1 MAEKMHG
8 STREKQRVDIGE
20 PPKYDV
26 IFHNDDFTPM
36 EFVVFLLENIF
47 FKSNDEANRLMLK
60 VHQSDKAAVGTYTY
74 DIAVSKKEKAVA
86 ISRENSFPLRI
97 TVEPHKD

>member
-1 MAEKMHG
+1 MAEHMQG
-8 STREKQRVDIGE
+8 ATREKQRVDIGE

-47 FKSNDEANRLMLK
+47 FKSNAEAIALMLK
-60 VHQSDKAAVGTYTY
+60 VHHSDKATVGIYSY

-86 ISRENSFPLRI
+86 LSRENSFPLRI
-97 TVEPHKD
+97 TVEPHID

>member
-1 MAEKMHG
+1 MQGA
-8 STREKQRVDIGE
+8 TREKQRVDIGE

-36 EFVVFLLENIF
+36 EFVEFVLENIF
-47 FKSNDEANRLMLK
+47 FKSAHDANALMLK
-60 VHQSDKAAVGTYTY
+60 VHRSGKATVGTYSY

-86 ISRENSFPLRI
+86 ISRENNFPLRI

>member
-1 MAEKMHG
+1 MSEQMQGA
-8 STREKQRVDIGE
+8 TREKQRVDIGE

-36 EFVVFLLENIF
+36 EFVEFVLENIF
-47 FKSNDEANRLMLK
+47 FKSAPDANALMLK
-60 VHQSDKAAVGTYTY
+60 VHRSGKATVGTYSY

-86 ISRENSFPLRI
+86 ISRENNFPLRI
-97 TVEPHKD
+97 TVAPHKD